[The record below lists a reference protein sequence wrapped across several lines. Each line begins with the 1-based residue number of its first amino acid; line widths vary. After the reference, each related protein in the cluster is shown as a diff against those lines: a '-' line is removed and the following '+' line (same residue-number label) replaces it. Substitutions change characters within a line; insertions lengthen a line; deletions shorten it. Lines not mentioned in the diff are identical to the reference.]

1 MTGVNERADETQIKQ
16 EPSSLFYFCLFL
28 VYALGFPSI
37 IIAM

>member
-1 MTGVNERADETQIKQ
+1 MTGVNQRADETQIKQ
-16 EPSSLFYFCLFL
+16 ESSSLLYFCLFL